1 MFSVRSLARA
11 IAAAVLMS
19 VVGASTA
26 LCPVS
31 AQGTCSDTCKS
42 AYGTCYRTTSNR
54 TACEAEYQRCLQ
66 GCISSKRN

>member
-1 MFSVRSLARA
+1 MFSVRSLVSAL
-11 IAAAVLMS
+11 AAAVLLS
-19 VVGASTA
+19 FVGASTA
-26 LCPVS
+26 PCPVS

-54 TACEAEYQRCLQ
+54 AGCEAEYQRCLQ